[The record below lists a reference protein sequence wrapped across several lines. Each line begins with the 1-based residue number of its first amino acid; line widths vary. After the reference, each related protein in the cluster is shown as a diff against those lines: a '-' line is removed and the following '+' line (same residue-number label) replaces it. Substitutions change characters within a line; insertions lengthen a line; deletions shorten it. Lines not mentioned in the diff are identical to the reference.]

1 MNILSVKS
9 SQETQALASELAAL
23 LHPGTVILLDGPL
36 GSGKTTFTQ
45 GLGKAL
51 GIKRAI
57 KSPTYTIVKSYEI
70 PNREADLVHVDAY
83 RLEEGYA
90 ESIDLDSYLDAK
102 SIIFIEWPQ
111 YISEFLPEQHLTIEF
126 KQLDLKRRE
135 LTLSQVT
142 NQEQVGLDLEQDWL
156 QK

>member
-1 MNILSVKS
+1 MKIVVNNLEEMQQV
-9 SQETQALASELAAL
+9 ANNLASQLKA
-23 LHPGTVILLDGPL
+23 GMTILLKGPL
-36 GSGKTTFTQ
+36 GSGKTAFVKAV
-45 GLGKAL
+45 GEAL